1 LNEPVHTGRTRLAVV
16 ALIAAGIA
24 IAAVSPAF
32 AHSDQGTM
40 AAEARPGAQPLTVT
54 ARARVVFANDG
65 HPAGE
70 AAVTVT
76 ATGPGG
82 AQAGPTT
89 LNRADAGEYEADLAL
104 PTAGDWSL
112 QFTSTNPTATGSAT
126 ATVAAAAPPAE
137 APPTSQVRRAST
149 SDDDGDSSGLGA
161 PAFVIGGAV
170 VVAALVG
177 GLVVVRRRR

>member
-1 LNEPVHTGRTRLAVV
+1 MLLSRNRIAAAALITAGVAFVV
-16 ALIAAGIA
+16 AT
-24 IAAVSPAF
+24 PAF
-32 AHSDQGTM
+32 AHSDQGSM
-40 AAEARPGAQPLTVT
+40 AAEARPGAQPMTVT

-76 ATGPGG
+76 ATGPAG

-89 LNRADAGEYEADLAL
+89 LNRVDAGEYEADVAL
-104 PTAGDWSL
+104 PVAGDWSL
-112 QFTSTNPTATGSAT
+112 QFNSTNPTATGSAT
-126 ATVAAAAPPAE
+126 ATVAAPASE
-137 APPTSQVRRAST
+137 APPTSQVRRATT
-149 SDDDGDSSGLGA
+149 SDDDGDSSGVGA

-170 VVAALVG
+170 VVAALIG

>member
-1 LNEPVHTGRTRLAVV
+1 MRRSRKGIASVALFAAGVALVV
-16 ALIAAGIA
+16 AA
-24 IAAVSPAF
+24 PAL

-40 AAEARPGAQPLTVT
+40 AAEARPGAQPRTVT

-89 LNRADAGEYEADLAL
+89 LNLVDAGEYQADLAL
-104 PTAGDWSL
+104 PAAGDWSL
-112 QFTSTNPTATGSAT
+112 QFNSTNPTATGSAT
-126 ATVAAAAPPAE
+126 ATVAAAPATTR
-137 APPTSQVRRAST
+137 APPTSQVRRATT
-149 SDDDGDSSGLGA
+149 SDDDDDSSGLSA

-177 GLVVVRRRR
+177 GVLVVRRRR

>member
-1 LNEPVHTGRTRLAVV
+1 MALV
-16 ALIAAGIA
+16 AAA
-24 IAAVSPAF
+24 PAF

-40 AAEARPGAQPLTVT
+40 AAESQPGTQPMTVT

-65 HPAGE
+65 HPVGE

-89 LNRADAGEYEADLAL
+89 LNRVDAGEYEAELAL
-104 PTAGDWSL
+104 PVAGDWSL
-112 QFTSTNPTATGSAT
+112 QFNSTNPTATGSAT
-126 ATVAAAAPPAE
+126 ATVAEAAPPAE
-137 APPTSQVRRAST
+137 APPTSQVRRANT
-149 SDDDGDSSGLGA
+149 SDDEGDSSGLGA

>member
-1 LNEPVHTGRTRLAVV
+1 MRPSRNGIATV
-16 ALIAAGIA
+16 ALFAVGVALL
-24 IAAVSPAF
+24 AVSPAF

-89 LNRADAGEYEADLAL
+89 LNRADAGEYQADVPL
-104 PTAGDWSL
+104 PAAGDWSL
-112 QFTSTNPTATGSAT
+112 QFSSTNPTATASAT
-126 ATVAAAAPPAE
+126 ATIAPATTQ
-137 APPTSQVRRAST
+137 APPTSQVRRAT
-149 SDDDGDSSGLGA
+149 ASDDDDDDDSSGLSA

-177 GLVVVRRRR
+177 GVLVVRRRR

>member
-1 LNEPVHTGRTRLAVV
+1 
-16 ALIAAGIA
+16 
-24 IAAVSPAF
+24 
-32 AHSDQGTM
+32 M
-40 AAEARPGAQPLTVT
+40 AAEVRPSAQPMTVT

-76 ATGPGG
+76 AAGPGG
-82 AQAGPTT
+82 TQAGPTT
-89 LNRADAGEYEADLAL
+89 LNRVDAGEYEADLAL
-104 PTAGDWSL
+104 PAAGDWSL
-112 QFTSTNPTATGSAT
+112 QFSSTNPTATGSAT
-126 ATVAAAAPPAE
+126 ATVAAPAAE
-137 APPTSQVRRAST
+137 APPTSQVRRATT
-149 SDDDGDSSGLGA
+149 SDDGDSSGLGA

>member
-1 LNEPVHTGRTRLAVV
+1 MARCGVRILVVPLATASMAFV
-16 ALIAAGIA
+16 AA
-24 IAAVSPAF
+24 SPAF

-89 LNRADAGEYEADLAL
+89 LNRVDAGEYQADVPLRA
-104 PTAGDWSL
+104 AGDWSL
-112 QFTSTNPTATGSAT
+112 QFSSTNPTATASAT
-126 ATVAAAAPPAE
+126 ATVAAAAAAAE
-137 APPTSQVRRAST
+137 APPTSQVRRAT
-149 SDDDGDSSGLGA
+149 TNDDGDDDSSGLSA
-161 PAFVIGGAV
+161 PAFVIGSAV

-177 GLVVVRRRR
+177 GVLVVRRRR

>member
-1 LNEPVHTGRTRLAVV
+1 MRRSRKYFAAV
-16 ALIAAGIA
+16 ALIAAGVVLLVA
-24 IAAVSPAF
+24 SPAF

-76 ATGPGG
+76 GTRPGG
-82 AQAGPTT
+82 AQVGPTT
-89 LNRADAGEYEADLAL
+89 LSRVDAGEYEATVTVPA
-104 PTAGDWSL
+104 AGDWAL
-112 QFTSTNPTATGSAT
+112 QFNSTNPTATGSAT
-126 ATVAAAAPPAE
+126 ATVAAGAAEPAE

-149 SDDDGDSSGLGA
+149 SGDDGDSSGVSA
-161 PAFVIGGAV
+161 PAFAIGGA

>member
-1 LNEPVHTGRTRLAVV
+1 MRRSRKYFAAV
-16 ALIAAGIA
+16 ALIAAGVVLLVA
-24 IAAVSPAF
+24 SPAF

-70 AAVTVT
+70 AAVTVNG
-76 ATGPGG
+76 TGPGG
-82 AQAGPTT
+82 AQVGPTT
-89 LNRADAGEYEADLAL
+89 LSRVDAGEYEATVTVPA
-104 PTAGDWSL
+104 AGDWAL
-112 QFTSTNPTATGSAT
+112 QFNSTNPTATASAT
-126 ATVAAAAPPAE
+126 ATVAAPAAE

-149 SDDDGDSSGLGA
+149 SGDDGDSSGVSA
-161 PAFVIGGAV
+161 RAFAIGGA